1 MYYMSKNKISL
12 SAAVNPDSV
21 LEKVKQL
28 FANER
33 LNTEDG
39 VRIDMRGGWIH
50 LRRSNTEPI
59 IRVYTEAGT
68 QEQADELAVGMVN
81 KVNEIL

>member
-1 MYYMSKNKISL
+1 MSKNKISL
-12 SAAVNPDSV
+12 SEAVNPDSV